1 MEGYHVQQIKREEA
15 RPWILTKHYAH
26 RMPSVSYAFGLYQ
39 DGELVGVCT
48 FGTPATAPCR
58 QCPLGKEY
66 ELFVMELNRL
76 CVECDKKNATS
87 LLVGNALNKFPDKPK
102 LIVSYADTGQNHIG
116 YIYQATNWIYTGCV
130 KGDTQIISNGRIMHR
145 QTAKDVFK
153 SSSVIEM
160 RKIDPDVKIQKLG
173 DKHRY
178 VYFVGSKTQK
188 KQMRKALRY
197 PVLPYPKGESKRY
210 DAGGAVP
217 TQQLLFG

>member
-1 MEGYHVQQIKREEA
+1 MNGYHVQQIKREEA

-26 RMPSVSYAFGLYQ
+26 RMPSVSYAFGLYHG
-39 DGELVGVCT
+39 GELVGVCT

-58 QCPLGKEY
+58 QGPLGKEN
-66 ELFVMELNRL
+66 ELLVMELNRL
-76 CVECDKKNATS
+76 CVESSIKNASGILVSMS
-87 LLVGNALNKFPDKPK
+87 LRLFPKKPK

-116 YIYQATNWIYTGCV
+116 YIYQATNWTYTGQV

-153 SSSVIEM
+153 SSSISEI
-160 RKIDPDVKIQKLG
+160 RKIDPNAILQRLG

-178 VYFVGSKTQK
+178 VYFVGNKTQK
-188 KQMRKALRY
+188 KAMRKALRY
-197 PVLPYPKGESKRY
+197 PVLPYPKGKSKRY